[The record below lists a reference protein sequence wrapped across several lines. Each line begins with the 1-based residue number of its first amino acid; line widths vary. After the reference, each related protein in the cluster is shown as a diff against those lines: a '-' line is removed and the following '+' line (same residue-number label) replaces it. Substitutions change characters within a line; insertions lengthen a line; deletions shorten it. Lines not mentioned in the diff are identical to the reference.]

1 MLRTVTIVVGFW
13 GIFLLTSPL
22 FLGPS
27 PVIPRTPA
35 ELRLLRVVI
44 VRPSQPYRQDQPCP
58 AGFIRSWDEEQ
69 YRCYELADACPEG
82 FQENRE
88 TGWRLC
94 TIPDPFA
101 TPPTFVKG
109 PKIAGI
115 PYYEAETILFRH
127 QQELMKPGILCYG
140 LRETALHVLISD
152 PTTVLPSHLEA
163 LPISVE
169 LCAGCRNFG
178 L

>member
-1 MLRTVTIVVGFW
+1 MLRTVITVVGLW
-13 GIFLLTSPL
+13 GFLLLASPL
-22 FLGPS
+22 FLGP
-27 PVIPRTPA
+27 PPLIPRTPA

-69 YRCYELADACPEG
+69 YRCYELAAACPEG
-82 FQENRE
+82 FQESRE

-115 PYYEAETILFRH
+115 PYYEAEAILFRH
-127 QQELMKPGILCYG
+127 RQELRKPGILVKS
-140 LRETALHVLISD
+140 LRETGLHVIIFD
-152 PTTVLPSHLEA
+152 PAIILPSHFEA
-163 LPISVE
+163 LPVSVE
-169 LCAGCRNFG
+169 LCLGCRIFG
-178 L
+178 I